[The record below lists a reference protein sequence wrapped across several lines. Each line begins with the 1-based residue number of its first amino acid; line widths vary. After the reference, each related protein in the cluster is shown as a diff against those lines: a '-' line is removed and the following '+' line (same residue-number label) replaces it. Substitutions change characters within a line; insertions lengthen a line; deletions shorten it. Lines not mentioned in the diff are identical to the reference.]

1 MDNIQD
7 ADVSD
12 MQLICKYNKGT
23 DSSLYVIGISSE
35 NAQLLPLKDK
45 KKLLQLLMH
54 LKKNQMY
61 LILNKT
67 NFGQVEVV
75 NLTIEQ

>member
-1 MDNIQD
+1 MDNIQG

-23 DSSLYVIGISSE
+23 DFSLYVIGISSE

-45 KKLLQLLMH
+45 KRYC
-54 LKKNQMY
+54 NC
-61 LILNKT
+61 
-67 NFGQVEVV
+67 
-75 NLTIEQ
+75 